1 MIHTIFEFL
10 RSLTNPDKLLQLLH
24 TVFAGWLGYALL
36 FAIVFS
42 ETGLL
47 VGFFLP
53 GDSLM
58 FTIGVV
64 AGVGGLNIVAI
75 NIVLIAAALI
85 GDSTGYMI
93 GRRTGPRIFSR
104 PNSRFFRQE
113 HLQRTKAFYEKYGG
127 KTIILAKF
135 VPIVRT
141 FAAFVSGVAE
151 MPYRRFISY
160 DVFGATAWVFCLT
173 MLGYNLGTIP
183 IVRRHFEKVIFL
195 IILASILPIIIETLR
210 ARRKKPES
218 AATPE
223 QVAK

>member
-1 MIHTIFEFL
+1 MIHAFLEFL
-10 RSLTNPDKLLQLLH
+10 RSLTNPDKLLELLR

-36 FAIVFS
+36 FGVVFS

-64 AGVGGLNIVAI
+64 AGAGGLNIGLISV
-75 NIVLIAAALI
+75 VLIAAALI
-85 GDSTGYMI
+85 GDSTGYSI
-93 GRRTGPRIFSR
+93 GRKTGPGIFSR

-113 HLQRTKAFYEKYGG
+113 HLHRTKAFYEKYGG

-151 MPYRRFISY
+151 MPYARFISY
-160 DVFGATAWVFCLT
+160 DVFGATAWVICLT
-173 MLGYNLGTIP
+173 QLGYNLGAIP
-183 IVRRHFEKVIFL
+183 IVRRHFEKVVFL
-195 IILASILPIIIETLR
+195 IIVLSVMPIFIEILR
-210 ARRKKPES
+210 AKRKAVS
-218 AATPE
+218 S
-223 QVAK
+223 

>member
-1 MIHTIFEFL
+1 MIHAFFEFL
-10 RSLTNPDKLLQLLH
+10 RSLTTPDKLLELLR

-36 FAIVFS
+36 FAVVFS

-64 AGVGGLNIVAI
+64 AGAGGLNIAVI
-75 NIVLIAAALI
+75 ILVLISAALI
-85 GDSTGYMI
+85 GDTTGYMI

-104 PNSRFFRQE
+104 PNSRLFRQE
-113 HLQRTKAFYEKYGG
+113 HLHRTKAFYEKYGG

-135 VPIVRT
+135 VPIIRT

-151 MPYRRFISY
+151 MPYPRFISY

-173 MLGYNLGTIP
+173 MLGFNLGNVP
-183 IVRRHFEKVIFL
+183 LVKRNFEKVVLLIIFL
-195 IILASILPIIIETLR
+195 SILPIVFEMLKP
-210 ARRKKPES
+210 RKKPEAPALPEES
-218 AATPE
+218 AR
-223 QVAK
+223 

>member
-1 MIHTIFEFL
+1 MIHAFLEFL
-10 RSLTNPDKLLQLLH
+10 RTLTNPDKLLQLLH
-24 TVFAGWLGYALL
+24 TVFTGWLGYALL
-36 FAIVFS
+36 FGIVFS

-64 AGVGGLNIVAI
+64 AGAGGLNIVAI

-85 GDSTGYMI
+85 GDSNGYML
-93 GRRTGPRIFSR
+93 GRRAGPRIFSR

-141 FAAFVSGVAE
+141 FAAFVSGVAQ
-151 MPYRRFISY
+151 MPYGRFISY

-173 MLGYNLGTIP
+173 TLGYTLGSIP
-183 IVRRHFEKVIFL
+183 VVRRHFDKVILL
-195 IILASILPIIIETLR
+195 IILVSVMPIVIELLK
-210 ARRKKPES
+210 ARGKKPET
-218 AATPE
+218 TPE